1 MTDTLPLMKAA
12 VILGK
17 SYNQTLRLVLIGE
30 IKGEQ
35 RNGRWFLDS
44 GDVARLA
51 RSRGGTEGGPR

>member
-30 IKGEQ
+30 IKAEQ
-35 RNGRWFLDS
+35 RNGRWFLDAD
-44 GDVARLA
+44 DVARLGSTREGA
-51 RSRGGTEGGPR
+51 QGGPR